1 MDIETRNIND
11 LRSDPRNARKH
22 GKRNLATI
30 RASLE
35 QFGQRRAAV
44 IRSDGTVLAGNG
56 MLEAARSLG
65 WSDLSVTVVPD
76 EWSDEQAR
84 AYALADNRTGELAE
98 WDVAVLDQHL
108 VELEVAGLDIEAL
121 GFDKSQNQDEIVEDE
136 VPSVPDEPVTVLGD
150 LWQVGPHRIICG
162 DSTDAGVYQRL
173 MGDVRADFVF
183 TDPPYGVDVQE
194 RDMTQA
200 AVRGRRKDGKG
211 VLNDN
216 LNAESLAELL
226 NDSFALAVAQC
237 NKGAAWYVC
246 SPPGDLMT
254 VFGNALNVHG
264 IGKHSLV
271 WVKNAL
277 VMGRSDYHYRHEVIF
292 YGWVP
297 GAAHNWYSDRKQDS
311 VWEFKRPS
319 RSPEHPTMK
328 PVELVAYAMGNSS
341 KRGDN
346 VLDPFC
352 GSGTTLVAAAQTGR
366 VGFGIELSP
375 AYVDVIVKR
384 LEEATGETAVRV
396 DG

>member
-1 MDIETRNIND
+1 
-11 LRSDPRNARKH
+11 
-22 GKRNLATI
+22 
-30 RASLE
+30 
-35 QFGQRRAAV
+35 
-44 IRSDGTVLAGNG
+44 
-56 MLEAARSLG
+56 
-65 WSDLSVTVVPD
+65 
-76 EWSDEQAR
+76 
-84 AYALADNRTGELAE
+84 
-98 WDVAVLDQHL
+98 VAVLDEHL

-121 GFDKSQNQDEIVEDE
+121 GFDRPQREDDVVEDE
-136 VPSVPDEPVTVLGD
+136 VPPVPDEPVTVLGD

-162 DSTDAGVYQRL
+162 DSTDPLVHARL
-173 MGDVRADFVF
+173 MDGAQADMVF

-194 RDMTQA
+194 RDLKQA
-200 AVRGRRKDGKG
+200 EIRGRRKDGKG

-216 LNAESLAELL
+216 LDAASLEALL
-226 NDSFALAVAQC
+226 NASFGATVANC
-237 NKGAAWYVC
+237 KKGAAWYVC
-246 SPPGDLMT
+246 GPQAELML
-254 VFGNALNVHG
+254 VFGHALAKYGLFRHG
-264 IGKHSLV
+264 LV
-271 WVKNAL
+271 WFKDAL

-297 GAAHNWYSDRKQDS
+297 GAAHNWYADRKQDS
-311 VWEFKRPS
+311 VWEFKRPT

-341 KRGDN
+341 KRGDK

-384 LEEATGETAVRV
+384 LEDATGETAVRM